1 MQLVSPNKPATVR
14 LRNNKG
20 QTFMSASKNSLDPVQ
35 ILCLDCDGVGPEI
48 TAVTRRVWQAVDNR
62 FDLNLT
68 FTTQERLV
76 TC

>member
-1 MQLVSPNKPATVR
+1 MP
-14 LRNNKG
+14 
-20 QTFMSASKNSLDPVQ
+20 ASKNSLDPVQ
-35 ILCLDCDGVGPEI
+35 ILCLDGDGDGVGSEI
-48 TAVTRRVWQAVDNR
+48 TAVTRRVLQAVDDR

>member
-1 MQLVSPNKPATVR
+1 
-14 LRNNKG
+14 
-20 QTFMSASKNSLDPVQ
+20 MSASKNSLDPVQ
-35 ILCLDCDGVGPEI
+35 ILYLDGDGIGPEI
-48 TAVTRRVWQAVDNR
+48 TAVTRRVLQAVDDR